1 MASAEYVNAP
11 TLNPNEPKY
20 PSGTGQRDLVNNIFI
35 GEATGALGR
44 YTLGPLARFAFPQLF
59 AEEAVSQVESRIIA
73 NAAQGAAFE
82 NRVLGIIGET
92 KNTTRIMQGEATGAA
107 YRVPDIL
114 TQKIGNVVGEI
125 KSTTGTLKLTNQF
138 GDLLDYAGKN
148 NATLRLYLTPQA
160 KLANNLTK
168 RLIAAHAEV
177 YDVVGKKVVRRVLD

>member
-1 MASAEYVNAP
+1 
-11 TLNPNEPKY
+11 
-20 PSGTGQRDLVNNIFI
+20 
-35 GEATGALGR
+35 
-44 YTLGPLARFAFPQLF
+44 
-59 AEEAVSQVESRIIA
+59 
-73 NAAQGAAFE
+73 
-82 NRVLGIIGET
+82 
-92 KNTTRIMQGEATGAA
+92 MQGEATGAA

-114 TQKIGNVVGEI
+114 TQKIGGVVGEI